1 MKDDQSRQLV
11 SACKQG
17 DRNAFDALVRL
28 YQKPVFNA
36 VYRMLNNVEEARDV
50 TQTVFLKVYENLHGY
65 DESYK
70 FFSWIY
76 RIAINEAINQQ
87 AGRKVHEPLDESME
101 SREDPQRD
109 ADRQEMQQEVQDA
122 LMKVSADHR
131 SVIVLKHFLGF
142 SYQEISEIL
151 KLPEKTVKSRLYEA
165 RDRLREL
172 LIKDSFL

>member
-11 SACKQG
+11 AACKNG
-17 DRNAFDALVRL
+17 DRKAFDALVHL

-87 AGRKVHEPLDESME
+87 AGQKDHEPLDESME
-101 SREDPQRD
+101 SRDDPQGD
-109 ADRQEMQQEVQDA
+109 VNRQEMQQEVQDT
-122 LMKVSADHR
+122 LMKISADHR
-131 SVIVLKHFLGF
+131 SVIVLKHLLGF

-165 RDRLREL
+165 RDRMREL

>member
-11 SACKQG
+11 SACKKG
-17 DRNAFDALVRL
+17 DRKAFDALVHL

-70 FFSWIY
+70 VFSWIY

-87 AGRKVHEPLDESME
+87 AGRKVHEPLDDYIE
-101 SREDPQRD
+101 SRDDPQRD
-109 ADRQEMQQEVQDA
+109 VDRQEMQQEVQNS
-122 LMKVSADHR
+122 LMKISAEHR
-131 SVIVLKHFLGF
+131 SVIVLKHLLGF

-151 KLPEKTVKSRLYEA
+151 ELPEKTVKSRLYEA

>member
-1 MKDDQSRQLV
+1 MEDDQSKHLV
-11 SACKQG
+11 RACKSG
-17 DRNAFDALVRL
+17 DRKAFDALVGL

-50 TQTVFLKVYENLHGY
+50 TQTVFLKVFENLHGY

-87 AGRKVHEPLDESME
+87 AGHRDDRQLHEDME
-101 SREDPQRD
+101 GQEDPQRD
-109 ADRQEMQQEVQDA
+109 AGHCEMQQGIEVA
-122 LMKVSADHR
+122 LMKISADHR
-131 SVIVLKHFLGF
+131 SVIVLKHLLDF

-151 KLPEKTVKSRLYEA
+151 QLPEKTVKSRLYDA

-172 LIKDSFL
+172 LNKESFL

>member
-1 MKDDQSRQLV
+1 MDDSQSVALV
-11 SACKQG
+11 AAGKRG
-17 DRNAFDALVRL
+17 DRKALDALVTL

-50 TQTVFLKVYENLHGY
+50 TQTVFLKVFENLHSY

-87 AGRKVHEPLDESME
+87 TGRKEYGQLQDDME
-101 SREDPQRD
+101 GREDPQRD
-109 ADRQEMQQEVQDA
+109 AGHHEMKQGIEVA
-122 LMKVSADHR
+122 LMKISADHR
-131 SVIVLKHFLGF
+131 SVIVLKHLLDF

-151 KLPEKTVKSRLYEA
+151 GLPEKTVKSRLYDA

-172 LIKDSFL
+172 LKKESFF

>member
-11 SACKQG
+11 AACKNG
-17 DRNAFDALVRL
+17 DRKAFDALVHL

-36 VYRMLNNVEEARDV
+36 VYRMLNNVEEARVV

-87 AGRKVHEPLDESME
+87 AGQKDHEPLDESME
-101 SREDPQRD
+101 SRDDPQGD
-109 ADRQEMQQEVQDA
+109 VNRQEMQQEVQDT
-122 LMKVSADHR
+122 LMKISADHR
-131 SVIVLKHFLGF
+131 SVIVLKHLLGF

-165 RDRLREL
+165 RDRMREL